1 MKGFVGFTRRSHL
14 PSRLVQ
20 LNTKVDRTL
29 LRVTSEYDTLKRVIL
44 GTGVG
49 MKAEP
54 TEIINETTR
63 KTTMTGRY
71 PSGIDTETELRA
83 VETTLT
89 EAGVDVLRPD
99 VLTDAPLVSDQTCPR
114 DLGFMIEDLFFV
126 ARSKFGSRNA
136 EMPGIERIIAHLPAE
151 NVVQTPP
158 DHHLEG
164 GDVVLAPGLVY
175 VGLGQRSNLKAIEWL
190 AATLAARGI
199 ERDVVLV
206 RHEALHLDCC
216 WNVIGPDVALWCPE
230 VAPSMRTISGD
241 AYYPSY
247 QYLRLTRAEQAALA
261 ANVLCVMPGCI
272 IGRADPACDRIQ
284 SALKIDFN
292 YRVIS
297 LTFDCVPSLGGS
309 FRCATLPL
317 CRG

>member
-1 MKGFVGFTRRSHL
+1 M
-14 PSRLVQ
+14 
-20 LNTKVDRTL
+20 NINL

-49 MKAEP
+49 IKAEP

-63 KTTMTGRY
+63 ETIMTGRY
-71 PSGIDTETELRA
+71 PSGINTETELRG

-114 DLGFMIEDLFFV
+114 DLGFVIEDLFFV

-136 EMPGIERIIAHLPAE
+136 EMPGIERIIAQLPAE

-158 DHHLEG
+158 GHYLEG

-190 AATLAARGI
+190 AATLAARGL

-241 AYYPSY
+241 AYSPSY
-247 QYLRLTRAEQAALA
+247 QCLHLSRAEQAALA
-261 ANVLCVMPGCI
+261 TNVLCVMPGCI
-272 IGRADPACDRIQ
+272 IGRAHPACGRIQ
-284 SALKIDFN
+284 SALKIDFS